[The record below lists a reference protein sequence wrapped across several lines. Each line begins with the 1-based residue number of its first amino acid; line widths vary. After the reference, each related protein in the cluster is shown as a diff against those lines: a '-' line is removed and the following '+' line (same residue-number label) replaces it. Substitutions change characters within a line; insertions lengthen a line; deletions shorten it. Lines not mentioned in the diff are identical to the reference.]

1 MNKSLKSDAAATD
14 VVDRK
19 VLFISLAVLF
29 AVVCA
34 ITLPFINKA
43 FNLDDT
49 VFIWLAEEK
58 LSDPLALGLPD
69 HGYEG
74 DLISEY
80 FDTHPPLLASY
91 LALLIRAW
99 GGASEAGLHLGFI
112 IFPALAAFSM
122 YFLARR
128 FTDSPL
134 VAALLLIVT
143 PGFMVMSQ
151 SVMSDVA
158 ALSLWLAAIAAYA
171 YAVDR
176 DDDGRL
182 LVLAGS
188 MISLAVLT
196 TYQSLSLLPL
206 LFLYVVLQRRITWK
220 NLGPLAAGLLVF
232 GAFVLYFFLATG
244 GPPKLSYSIG
254 IITDPAF
261 IFKKVLS
268 IVTVLGGAIVFPLF
282 LVWGMLK
289 GRRDYLAFAGLV
301 AVLLISILV
310 QVAAG
315 QYSVPAALLQVI
327 FYAAGM
333 LVLYRFLNVASD
345 AVFSRARSQSDNDS
359 IFLIVW
365 VSGVLLYSVALLPY
379 ASTRYLLPLF
389 PPVVLM
395 FIRYARGVITG
406 SRKWRNFATAAIIV
420 TAIPA
425 LAVSVADYQLAGVY
439 RDFGSAFPL
448 ESESQEKKIW
458 FAGEFGLRYYLE
470 TSGGRYITR
479 QGDQPAPG
487 DYVVISHQVISS
499 NISDELKQRMLL
511 ERVVD
516 YPVGW
521 PIRIQDERSLA
532 GFYGQFHGYLPYS
545 ISSEPVE
552 SIGIYVIE
560 P

>member
-1 MNKSLKSDAAATD
+1 MADK
-14 VVDRK
+14 K
-19 VLFISLAVLF
+19 VSFLSLAVLL

-34 ITLPFINKA
+34 VTLPFIHKA
-43 FNLDDT
+43 FHLDDT

-74 DLISEY
+74 ELFSEY
-80 FDTHPPLLASY
+80 LDTHPPLLASY
-91 LALLIRAW
+91 LALLIKAS
-99 GGASEAGLHLGFI
+99 GGASETGLHLGFI
-112 IFPALAAFSM
+112 IFPALAALSM

-134 VAALLLIVT
+134 FAAMLLIVT

-158 ALSLWLAAIAAYA
+158 ALSLWLTAIAAYV
-171 YAVDR
+171 YAIDR
-176 DDDGRL
+176 DDGRL
-182 LVLAGS
+182 LILAGS
-188 MISLAVLT
+188 VLSLAVLT
-196 TYQSLSLLPL
+196 TYQSLSLVPL
-206 LFLYVVLQRRITWK
+206 LLLYVFLKRRVSWK
-220 NLGPLAAGLLVF
+220 NLAPLAAGLLVF
-232 GAFVLYFFLATG
+232 GAFVIYFFLATG

-254 IITDPAF
+254 IITDPDF
-261 IFKKVLS
+261 ISKKILS
-268 IVTVLGGAIVFPLF
+268 IVTVLGGAIIFPLF

-289 GRRDYLAFAGLV
+289 GKRDYLVFSGLV
-301 AVLLISILV
+301 AILLVSILI

-327 FYAAGM
+327 FYAAGI
-333 LVLYRFLNVASD
+333 LVLYRLLMVGSD
-345 AVFSRARSQSDNDS
+345 AALSRDRSESDTDS

-365 VSGVLLYSVALLPY
+365 IGGVLIYSVALLPY

-389 PPVVLM
+389 PPVVLV

-406 SRKWRNFATAAIIV
+406 ARNWRNFALAAIIV
-420 TAIPA
+420 TAIPGI
-425 LAVSVADYQLAGVY
+425 AVAVADYQLAGVY
-439 RDFGSAFPL
+439 RDFGSTFPH
-448 ESESQEKKIW
+448 EPEAQERKIW

-470 TSGGRYITR
+470 ANGGQYITR

-487 DYVVISHQVISS
+487 DYVVMSHQVISS
-499 NISDELKQRMLL
+499 HISDELKQSLQL
-511 ERVVD
+511 ERVEE

-521 PIRIQDERSLA
+521 PVRIQDEGSLA

-545 ISSEPVE
+545 FSSDPVE
-552 SIGIYVIE
+552 SIGIYVVR